1 MTRGGELADCY
12 QDLEGKCEEEYQSQC
27 HLNEILDELYIES
40 NVAVKVNLSLSK
52 SEVIH
57 E

>member
-27 HLNEILDELYIES
+27 HLNEILDEVY
-40 NVAVKVNLSLSK
+40 
-52 SEVIH
+52 
-57 E
+57 